1 MGQDLKR
8 FFILMLQVTIGLC
21 VAVLVG
27 LALFQVVLRYVFAS
41 SLIWVEE
48 VSVMI
53 MIWMAWLGVSL
64 LWLQGSHICLD
75 IVLTKLSASAKHSF
89 AYFMDI
95 LIMIAAATLFVVSL
109 ETVRAFVG
117 LELSALSIDLS
128 IKYYPV
134 TVGSVCLIFAALL
147 NIWNRHHDEKER

>member
-1 MGQDLKR
+1 MLERFRKSYALQHNKVQRKR
-8 FFILMLQVTIGLC
+8 FFILILQVTIGLC

-89 AYFMDI
+89 ACFMDI
-95 LIMIAAATLFVVSL
+95 LIMIAAATLFVVS
-109 ETVRAFVG
+109 
-117 LELSALSIDLS
+117 IDLS

-134 TVGSVCLIFAALL
+134 TVGSVGLIFAALL
-147 NIWNRHHDEKER
+147 NIWTRHHDEKER